1 MIKNPFTPSEIAS
14 GPEDFFG
21 RSQELRTLERSLVQG
36 SVAIQGPM
44 GIGKSSLLARAR
56 LLMEGFN
63 STNRARSVI
72 AVGDKDI
79 KTIDEAARLLLE
91 SFINVDQRQSKVK
104 FKLGSVFEIESSEL
118 CKYFAEGRH
127 LAVLKRIVEEDYL
140 RRLLSKYDLLIL
152 AVDEADKCPVPLA
165 RLIRSI
171 VTHTQQQG
179 VKQVRFIV
187 SGVSPF
193 FQEMVNEDP
202 GINRFIYKTITLPSM
217 SPDDAADLVET
228 KFHQVEKSAEQNQL
242 DLKFEPEMVTRIVEL
257 SGGHPHIIQL
267 LGSHIIEEEYE
278 DPDGIIDSYD
288 LLKSI
293 RRICYE
299 DRARVYD
306 SALHTLDLHGML
318 ESFMTL
324 LELMHRGFPSRLNR
338 RLAQKHVSK
347 ETIQWLVDHNILTPQ
362 TSGSYGLVDEFLR
375 IRLILD
381 QAGTVEDEREFEELI
396 IVGQRKKLDD
406 DYEDDDDEDD
416 S

>member
-1 MIKNPFTPSEIAS
+1 RE
-14 GPEDFFG
+14 
-21 RSQELRTLERSLVQG
+21 
-36 SVAIQGPM
+36 
-44 GIGKSSLLARAR
+44 
-56 LLMEGFN
+56 
-63 STNRARSVI
+63 
-72 AVGDKDI
+72 
-79 KTIDEAARLLLE
+79 
-91 SFINVDQRQSKVK
+91 SKVK
-104 FKLGSVFEIESSEL
+104 FKLGSLFEIASSEI
-118 CKYFAEGRH
+118 CKYFDEGRH
-127 LAVLKRIVEEDYL
+127 LAILKRIVEEDYL

-152 AVDEADKCPVPLA
+152 AIDEADKCPVPLA

-179 VKQVRFIV
+179 IKQVRFIA

-202 GINRFIYKTITLPSM
+202 GINRFIYKTITLSSM
-217 SPDDAADLVET
+217 SPDEAADLVET
-228 KFHQVEKSAEQNQL
+228 KFYQVVKSAEQNH
-242 DLKFEPEMVTRIVEL
+242 LKLEFEPDMVNRIVEL

-267 LGSHIIEEEYE
+267 LGSHIVEEEYE

-306 SALHTLDLHGML
+306 STLHMLDLHGML

-338 RLAQKHVSK
+338 RLAQKHVGK
-347 ETIQWLVDHNILTPQ
+347 ETLQWLVDHNILAPQ

-381 QAGTVEDEREFEELI
+381 QADTVEDEREFEELI
-396 IVGQRKKLDD
+396 IAGQKKLQA
-406 DYEDDDDEDD
+406 EDDDDYDD